1 MQNQMS
7 GLDYKRKFEKGITL
21 IEALVATVIVGIGF
35 VSVFQMVQYSVRSI
49 DVSGERTKSNLLI
62 SMVAED
68 LISEKNST
76 SPTNKVS
83 FVDYLVSEE
92 KKGKASWNSATCSS
106 GSSTSK
112 TFTNTLDAKKY
123 KWDNRFSKRRLK
135 CKGAQNRK
143 ALKVYDICNNAAAGN
158 SCTYNNNKNYTGTG
172 IYDQWVLGRME
183 VNVSTGRVDAS
194 GNAKP
199 KKKYLYFLI
208 K

>member
-1 MQNQMS
+1 MVGLGCKFFKNQ
-7 GLDYKRKFEKGITL
+7 KGITL
-21 IEALVATVIVGIGF
+21 IEALVSTVIIGIGF
-35 VSVFQMVQYSVRSI
+35 VAIFQMVQYSVRSI

-76 SPTNKVS
+76 SPTSKVS

-92 KKGKASWNSATCSS
+92 KKGKASWNSATCNT
-106 GSSTSK
+106 GSSSSK

-172 IYDQWVLGRME
+172 IYDQWVLGL
-183 VNVSTGRVDAS
+183 S
-194 GNAKP
+194 
-199 KKKYLYFLI
+199 LI
-208 K
+208 HI

>member
-1 MQNQMS
+1 MKRLLTYLFIVL
-7 GLDYKRKFEKGITL
+7 GLG
-21 IEALVATVIVGIGF
+21 LVF
-35 VSVFQMVQYSVRSI
+35 NDSV
-49 DVSGERTKSNLLI
+49 N
-62 SMVAED
+62 
-68 LISEKNST
+68 
-76 SPTNKVS
+76 
-83 FVDYLVSEE
+83 
-92 KKGKASWNSATCSS
+92 
-106 GSSTSK
+106 
-112 TFTNTLDAKKY
+112 AKKY

-135 CKGAQNRK
+135 CKGTQNKK

-199 KKKYLYFLI
+199 KKKYLYFQI

>member
-1 MQNQMS
+1 MV
-7 GLDYKRKFEKGITL
+7 GLGCNFFKNKKGITL
-21 IEALVATVIVGIGF
+21 IEALVSTVIIGIGF
-35 VSVFQMVQYSVRSI
+35 VAIFQMVQYSVRSI

-62 SMVAED
+62 SMVVED

-92 KKGKASWNSATCSS
+92 KKGKASWNSATCST
-106 GSSTSK
+106 GSSSSK

-135 CKGAQNRK
+135 CKGAHNRK

-158 SCTYNNNKNYTGTG
+158 SCTYNNNKNYKGAG

-199 KKKYLYFLI
+199 KKKYLYFQI

>member
-1 MQNQMS
+1 MVGLGCNFFKNQ
-7 GLDYKRKFEKGITL
+7 KGITL
-21 IEALVATVIVGIGF
+21 IEALVSTVIIGIGF
-35 VSVFQMVQYSVRSI
+35 VAIFQMVQYSVRSI

-92 KKGKASWNSATCSS
+92 KKGKASWNSATCST
-106 GSSTSK
+106 GSSSSK

-135 CKGAQNRK
+135 CKGAHNRK

-158 SCTYNNNKNYTGTG
+158 SCTYNNNKNYKGAG

-199 KKKYLYFLI
+199 KKKYLYFQI

>member
-1 MQNQMS
+1 MVGLGCNFFKNQ
-7 GLDYKRKFEKGITL
+7 KGITL
-21 IEALVATVIVGIGF
+21 IEALVSTVIIGIGF
-35 VSVFQMVQYSVRSI
+35 VAIFQMVQYSVRSI

-76 SPTNKVS
+76 SPTSKVS
-83 FVDYLVSEE
+83 FIDYLVSEE
-92 KKGKASWNSATCSS
+92 KKGKASWNSATCST
-106 GSSTSK
+106 GSSSSK

>member
-1 MQNQMS
+1 MVGLGCNFFKNQ
-7 GLDYKRKFEKGITL
+7 KGITL
-21 IEALVATVIVGIGF
+21 IEALVSTVIIGIGF
-35 VSVFQMVQYSVRSI
+35 VAIFQMVQYSVRSI

-83 FVDYLVSEE
+83 FVDYLVAEE
-92 KKGKASWNSATCSS
+92 KKGKASWNSATCST
-106 GSSTSK
+106 GSSSSK

-135 CKGAQNRK
+135 CKGTQNRK

-158 SCTYNNNKNYTGTG
+158 SCTYNNNKNYKGAG

-199 KKKYLYFLI
+199 KKKYLYFQI